1 MSDWI
6 GNRKQ
11 LGGVFQSNP
20 SSEIITL
27 KKMFGGDPFY
37 DTKILKDET
46 LLVLR
51 NEAELK
57 IPKTR
62 TREGNSIKF
71 RVAWS
76 L

>member
-1 MSDWI
+1 
-6 GNRKQ
+6 
-11 LGGVFQSNP
+11 
-20 SSEIITL
+20 
-27 KKMFGGDPFY
+27 MFGGDPFY

-51 NEAELK
+51 SEAELK
-57 IPKTR
+57 TPKTR
-62 TREGNSIKF
+62 TREGNSIEF